1 MFIWSYVSRRTK
13 TSYWRNL
20 PIIWGLFLLSFLI
33 WLCNGC
39 QPHPHICRWMENMML
54 NSLTTRK
61 WDEQGRSGNALWDAP
76 VCQLEQEA
84 RHRHPGRRHQNCLS
98 RTGRNAP
105 HCHLLRSHQNRI
117 VTKVNK
123 YLSANTF
130 SVILLRTS
138 PQSSKSCIQ
147 DRREFATI
155 WKTRT
160 GPRSTWDDIDT
171 HRGERETDCQN
182 GPTCPSYPKQKPAL
196 QTHTLPKDGI
206 YYRFTMKT
214 CDESSKLAISC
225 YITIYEPS
233 IYKS

>member
-1 MFIWSYVSRRTK
+1 MGTHLTIMSWLP
-13 TSYWRNL
+13 TSYNH
-20 PIIWGLFLLSFLI
+20 LSLD
-33 WLCNGC
+33 
-39 QPHPHICRWMENMML
+39 RKYD
-54 NSLTTRK
+54 SLTTRK
-61 WDEQGRSGNALWDAP
+61 WDEQGRPGNALWDAP

-196 QTHTLPKDGI
+196 QTHTTQRWHLLPF
-206 YYRFTMKT
+206 Y
-214 CDESSKLAISC
+214 DENMWWKFKIC
-225 YITIYEPS
+225 YFLLHYNLWA
-233 IYKS
+233 